1 MHAHPELPTE
11 PDSHG
16 VTRWDWSWE
25 DHAGASPTAESALQ
39 VPAWLTPPAP
49 PSDPGAR
56 LRYRRRRQV
65 AAIVLAAAI
74 ALIVGVLSHGGGSRR
89 VHSFSRAPRP
99 DPAQLA
105 AQAAA
110 ADQRAVDATLARTPF
125 VVSGGGAAREVALTF
140 DDGPGPYTPRLV
152 ARLSAL
158 HAPATFFA
166 VGTMERYFAAGTLAE
181 QRAGFAIGDHSET
194 HPFMA
199 QLNRRDQRQELV
211 AQAQSLTALGVPYP
225 RLFRPPYGSYDRLTF
240 RELRRQHMLMV
251 LWSADTGDFRQPGVA
266 VIVHNAL
273 SAARPGA
280 IILMHDG
287 GGDRAQ
293 TIAALPAIVRGLRAR
308 GLEPV
313 TVPRLLRDDP
323 PPAGQQIPAG
333 LAGG

>member
-1 MHAHPELPTE
+1 
-11 PDSHG
+11 

-25 DHAGASPTAESALQ
+25 DHSGGSPTADPGLQ
-39 VPAWLTPPAP
+39 VPAWLTPPP
-49 PSDPGAR
+49 PASDPGAR
-56 LRYRRRRQV
+56 RRFRRRRQ
-65 AAIVLAAAI
+65 AAAI
-74 ALIVGVLSHGGGSRR
+74 AAMTAIALVVSVVSAGGGSRR
-89 VHSFSRAPRP
+89 ARTFSRAPRP
-99 DPAQLA
+99 DAAQLA
-105 AQAAA
+105 AAAA
-110 ADQRAVDATLARTPF
+110 EADQRAVDATLARTPF

-152 ARLSAL
+152 ARLHAL

-166 VGTMERYFAAGTLAE
+166 IGSMERYFAAGTLAE
-181 QRAGFAIGDHSET
+181 QQAGYAIGDHSET

-199 QLNRRDQRQELV
+199 RLNRRDQRRELV
-211 AQAQSLTALGVPYP
+211 AQAQSLVALGVPYP

-240 RELRRQHMLMV
+240 SELRRRRMLMV
-251 LWSADTGDFRQPGVA
+251 LWSTDTGDFRQPGVTA
-266 VIVHNAL
+266 IVHNAL
-273 SAARPGA
+273 SGARPGA

-287 GGDRAQ
+287 GGARAQ

-323 PPAGQQIPAG
+323 PPTGQQIPAA